1 MGFFSFDSVVTDF
14 SERSDFSLA
23 EDGFRTG
30 VLVLG
35 VADAEGSCFDAAL
48 PADVGC
54 ESTTLLLDRRASLV
68 ENMRV
73 RRFVIE
79 GFSSVAGTGLCGSAG
94 GAVGPFRL
102 SVLETDM
109 AFWAGDGRD
118 SGDAA
123 LDEAC
128 DVDGEGRTR
137 CAATV
142 AMMSGVVSVA
152 QCPRARWV
160 GAWFSVGEGGYRNT
174 SQSVAAEAV
183 RANARALVGS
193 GVSEWVD
200 RTPIDVSS

>member
-1 MGFFSFDSVVTDF
+1 MAD
-14 SERSDFSLA
+14 
-23 EDGFRTG
+23 DGFRTG
-30 VLVLG
+30 VLVRG
-35 VADAEGSCFDAAL
+35 VEDAGGSCFDEAL
-48 PADVGC
+48 PADVCC
-54 ESTTLLLDRRASLV
+54 ESTLLLDRRASLV

-79 GFSSVAGTGLCGSAG
+79 GFSSVAGAGFCGSAG
-94 GAVGPFRL
+94 GAVPFRL

-118 SGDAA
+118 SGDPA

-128 DVDGEGRTR
+128 EVEGEGRTR

-142 AMMSGVVSVA
+142 AMMFGVLRVA
-152 QCPRARWV
+152 HCPRARWLGV
-160 GAWFSVGEGGYRNT
+160 VVFRWERAVIGTPRTGER
-174 SQSVAAEAV
+174 VAAEAV